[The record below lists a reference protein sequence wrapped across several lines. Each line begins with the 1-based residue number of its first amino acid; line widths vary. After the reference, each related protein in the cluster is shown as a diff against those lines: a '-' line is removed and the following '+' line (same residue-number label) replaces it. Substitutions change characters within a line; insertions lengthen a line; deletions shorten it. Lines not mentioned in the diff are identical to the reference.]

1 MAAETGDSIRVA
13 VTGAGGRMGREV
25 IEAAS
30 DRDDCE
36 VALAVNRSPVDPVAG
51 VEVRDAADLP
61 ALLAGADPAVDV
73 LVDFTGP
80 DSSVEYVTAAAG
92 AGVACVVGTTGFDDE
107 QEAAIA
113 DAADAVPVLRAS
125 NFSRGIAA
133 LRRAVS
139 AAAAALPGY
148 DVEVTETHHNGKVDA
163 PSGTALTLLDDIEEA
178 RPDLD
183 ERVHGREGDA
193 PRTDGEIGVH
203 ARRAGD
209 IAGEHEVLMAGD
221 ENVLELTHR
230 AGSRRVFAAGA
241 LDAAAWLAGRDA
253 GAYDFTEV
261 LE

>member
-1 MAAETGDSIRVA
+1 
-13 VTGAGGRMGREV
+13 MGREV
-25 IEAAS
+25 IAAAN
-30 DRDDCE
+30 DRDDCD
-36 VALAVNRSPVDPVAG
+36 VALAVNRSPVDPVEG
-51 VEVRDAADLP
+51 VAVDDATNLP
-61 ALLAGADPAVDV
+61 ALLADSDPDV

-80 DSSVEYVTAAAG
+80 DSSVEYVAAAAE

-107 QEAAIA
+107 QEAALA
-113 DAADAVPVLRAS
+113 DAARTVPVLRAS
-125 NFSRGIAA
+125 NFSRGVAA

-139 AAAAALPGY
+139 EAAAALPGY
-148 DVEVTETHHNGKVDA
+148 DVEVTETHHNAKVDA
-163 PSGTALTLLDDIEEA
+163 PSGTALTLLDDIEAA
-178 RPDLD
+178 RPELD
-183 ERVHGREGDA
+183 ERVHGREGDS

-209 IAGEHEVLMAGD
+209 IAGEHEVLLAGD